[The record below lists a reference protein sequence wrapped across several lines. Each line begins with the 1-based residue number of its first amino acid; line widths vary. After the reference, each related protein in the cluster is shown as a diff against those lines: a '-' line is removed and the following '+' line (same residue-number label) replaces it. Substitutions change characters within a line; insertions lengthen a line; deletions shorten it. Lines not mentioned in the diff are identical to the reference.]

1 MNSKA
6 AAISASQS
14 QKALNGSRRSKV
26 LEEVFTDL
34 QRQGL
39 LKSFKAGQHFPYVFS
54 PSTSDRASPSTKL
67 AGYAPFLLERPSGRF
82 IVVFSSTSYRLD
94 RTYGNQEDAKRILEH
109 SSITGQVDCT
119 VFLLDDSPGNTTK
132 SKNEDAMVKLQ
143 ASIDAREIHSYVDQ
157 FMPLSAF
164 PDFLK
169 ALP

>member
-1 MNSKA
+1 MNSKTD
-6 AAISASQS
+6 AISASQS
-14 QKALNGSRRSKV
+14 QKALNGSRRTKV

-34 QRQGL
+34 LRQGL

-67 AGYAPFLLERPSGRF
+67 AGYAPFVLERPSGRF
-82 IVVFSSTSYRLD
+82 ILVYSSTSYRLD
-94 RTYGNQEDAKRILEH
+94 RTYGNQEDAKRIREH
-109 SSITGQVDCT
+109 STLTGKVDKA

-132 SKNEDAMVKLQ
+132 SKNEDGMMTLQ
-143 ASIDAREIHSYVDQ
+143 ASIDAREIHSYVDA

-164 PDFLK
+164 PDYLK